1 MHYYTNVLNIG
12 LFLSFLVCLGVILFV
27 KYRGRLSKEEQDKC
41 LLIMHTQPIDEN
53 GTDLYAVVNDLC
65 GEGKYNIKFS
75 DKRIDPKQLNYLY
88 NMSSIY
94 ISLSNN
100 EGWGLG
106 VTEALM
112 AGKPITATVTG
123 GMQDQMRFTDED
135 DKWINFSRQFGSN
148 NIKKYEKCGEW
159 AFPLFPKSIM
169 LQGSVQTPYIF
180 EDKLDLKDVIE
191 TLYKTYKMGN
201 KELSRR
207 GQLGREWVMSE
218 ESGMNL
224 KSMCNKF
231 IKDTTFL
238 LENWLPREK
247 VNFSLVE
254 DLPAVK
260 NSDIQFLSAKQKEE
274 IISKY

>member
-1 MHYYTNVLNIG
+1 
-12 LFLSFLVCLGVILFV
+12 
-27 KYRGRLSKEEQDKC
+27 
-41 LLIMHTQPIDEN
+41 
-53 GTDLYAVVNDLC
+53 
-65 GEGKYNIKFS
+65 
-75 DKRIDPKQLNYLY
+75 
-88 NMSSIY
+88 
-94 ISLSNN
+94 
-100 EGWGLG
+100 
-106 VTEALM
+106 
-112 AGKPITATVTG
+112 
-123 GMQDQMRFTDED
+123 
-135 DKWINFSRQFGSN
+135 
-148 NIKKYEKCGEW
+148 
-159 AFPLFPKSIM
+159 M

-254 DLPAVK
+254 DLPEVK